1 MLQGILPDTPAVDPT
16 VAKKT
21 ADKVWEI
28 WPDEDI
34 RGWGRAVLAINSA
47 RIGDPERAVYHL
59 TAFDW
64 WKFDGAGMLCCSL
77 FLWRD
82 IVLLLITRVGFAIRG
97 GDGMTPCI
105 LDVSRHEIIQSRCV
119 VNADSLC
126 RWDAAAVHARKC
138 RISLCWYVFI
148 FPKSSAVMALTV

>member
-1 MLQGILPDTPAVDPT
+1 MLQGILPDTPAVDPV

-34 RGWGRAVLAINSA
+34 RGWGRPVLAINSA

-64 WKFDGAGMLCCSL
+64 WKFDDAGMSWP
-77 FLWRD
+77 FLGD
-82 IVLLLITRVGFAIRG
+82 MGLLLIACTGFAIRG
-97 GDGMTPCI
+97 GDGMFSP
-105 LDVSRHEIIQSRCV
+105 VPR
-119 VNADSLC
+119 
-126 RWDAAAVHARKC
+126 
-138 RISLCWYVFI
+138 
-148 FPKSSAVMALTV
+148 

>member
-1 MLQGILPDTPAVDPT
+1 MLQGILPDTSAVDPV

-34 RGWGRAVLAINSA
+34 RGWGRPVLAINSA

-64 WKFDGAGMLCCSL
+64 WKFDDAGMFDTFHVSL
-77 FLWRD
+77 SLRRSGSAKG
-82 IVLLLITRVGFAIRG
+82 ILYILLITFV
-97 GDGMTPCI
+97 
-105 LDVSRHEIIQSRCV
+105 
-119 VNADSLC
+119 
-126 RWDAAAVHARKC
+126 
-138 RISLCWYVFI
+138 
-148 FPKSSAVMALTV
+148 